1 MAPGRSVI
9 MRHLSLKL
17 LKSSP
22 SMQGAGLLLLSLG
35 LGCGSPAAAGS
46 GDDSNGSGDGGLS
59 TGEGG
64 GSLSTAEGGGSL
76 STAEGSADRG
86 TVTPVSSREAGLD
99 SSARP
104 PIDGDAAAPAA
115 DAGGSVG
122 DAGSTALGRTSIAWA
137 WILLSDTLAAIRP
150 NAASFTHVSPLVYDV
165 NFAYTSG
172 VAEFWNTPGGADLFQ
187 NGLTSITITQQI
199 HAMGLKSLPVI
210 MGGAANNGTDAGI
223 HTILTDPT
231 VQASFISSMVTEA
244 TTKNYD
250 GYNLDWEMSQSQTTF
265 ATYGTELISF
275 LDSFKSALH
284 AAGMILTYDVVDFNV
299 LQSNCSGGIGPVDLT
314 QLGPVVD
321 LAIVEDYNSTFGTA
335 SNACPATLPDPL
347 LCNQT
352 FMDDLNFMCAYLP
365 ANVVSIGMNACSTT
379 VPSCGGGTNTIAPE
393 ALSAIETYGI
403 KSVAIFPQGNSDGPS
418 NGYAIYDPNGI
429 TPTGTTWFSLLSGFL
444 SY

>member
-1 MAPGRSVI
+1 MAPERSVP
-9 MRHLSLKL
+9 MRHLSLK

-35 LGCGSPAAAGS
+35 LGCGSPGAAGS
-46 GDDSNGSGDGGLS
+46 GDNAGDSPDTGLS
-59 TGEGG
+59 TGEGDG
-64 GSLSTAEGGGSL
+64 ALSTVD
-76 STAEGSADRG
+76 GSADRG
-86 TVTPVSSREAGLD
+86 TVTPLRGPEAGSD
-99 SSARP
+99 ASVRSPVDTGADAS
-104 PIDGDAAAPAA
+104 PIDGAKSD
-115 DAGGSVG
+115 GGAVS
-122 DAGSTALGRTSIAWA
+122 AALGRTSIAWA
-137 WILLSDTLAAIRP
+137 WVLLSDTLAAIQP
-150 NAASFTHVSPLVYDV
+150 NASSFTHVSPLVYDV
-165 NFAYTSG
+165 NFAYASG

-210 MGGAANNGTDAGI
+210 MAGAANGGTDAGI
-223 HTILTDPT
+223 HTILTNAAA
-231 VQASFISSMVTEA
+231 QASFISSMVTEA
-244 TTKNYD
+244 TTKSYD

-275 LDSFKSALH
+275 LGSFKSALH

-299 LQSNCSGGIGPVDLT
+299 VQSNCSGGNGPVDLT

-321 LAIVEDYNSTFGTA
+321 LAIVEDYNSTLGTA
-335 SNACPATLPDPL
+335 SSACPATLEDPL
-347 LCNQT
+347 PCNQT

-393 ALSAIETYGI
+393 ALSALEAYGI
-403 KSVAIFPQGNSDGPS
+403 KSVAIFPEGNSDGPS
-418 NGYAIYDPNGI
+418 GSYAIYDSNGV
-429 TPTGTTWFSLLSGFL
+429 PTGTTWFSLLSGFL